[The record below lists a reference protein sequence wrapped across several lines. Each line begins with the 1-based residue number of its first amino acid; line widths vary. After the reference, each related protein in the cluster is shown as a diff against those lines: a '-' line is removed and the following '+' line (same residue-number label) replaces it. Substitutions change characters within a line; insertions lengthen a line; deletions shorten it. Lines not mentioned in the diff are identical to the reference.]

1 MRHTEPVGIPVQ
13 AAAPEATDLR
23 RTLLWMCALV
33 GLAAVGLM
41 LMDLVLSPVEQSEAP
56 LAALLAAVSLVC
68 GVALKRR
75 WLSPQTVVAVVIAAV
90 LVTATF
96 SVVIYGSV
104 RTAVNFLFVGAV
116 VGAGIFLGRRAL
128 VLTVLLTVLLLGV
141 LSWLEV
147 HQAFGVH
154 PPNFSTNLR
163 AWITQAITV
172 VVVGLIVMHGRA
184 INLRALR
191 RLRQELERR
200 LQTEQERDRSLA
212 RFTRIFRSSPSPMI
226 AQSARTGA
234 ILDANPAFERC
245 YGYRRGQVLGKQDT
259 FLWADPLERERYME
273 RLATERRIAQH
284 RARGRRADGSEFDV
298 VIASEM
304 GEDDEDGLIITTMSD
319 TTGREELIR
328 RLQRSEALFSKAF
341 HFAPLNLSITRLS
354 DGRFLEVNR
363 SENSAQG
370 LAPEERLGRT
380 SLETGAWLSAEQRE
394 RFVELLLREGHVQA
408 YDSRMRHKDGSL
420 IDTRIWAEVIDIGGE
435 PCVLSSTV
443 NVSEEKRREALLLE
457 VAKGV
462 AAGTGEAFFGALAE
476 HLSSAIGAD
485 MVALAEAMPDGTGDL
500 QTLGVWRDGRAA
512 RNFRFA
518 VAATPCADTL
528 QHNGLFT
535 CPGDLPARYPQAPQ
549 LRAQGFQAYL
559 GQSLRDADGQV
570 TGMLF
575 AMWRRPLPVN
585 ADTEALVSI
594 FASRANAEL
603 LRLRRER
610 EIVSLNETLEQRVR
624 ERTAELQKLNAEL
637 DAFAYSVSHDLKSP
651 LRAIDGFTQLIK
663 EQLEGRL
670 DADTQQLFD
679 RVLTSSQRM
688 GAIIND
694 LLALARVSQGV
705 LQRSTVDLS
714 EMARSVFDEELSRAP
729 QRRVR
734 VELQPGLQADC
745 DERLARLVLE
755 NLIGNA
761 IKYTRDREEA
771 HVEFGL
777 HAVDEHGVPCFHVRD
792 NGVGFDMKYAD
803 QLFKPFQRLH
813 RSTEF
818 EGTGIGLATVRRII
832 ERHGGHSEAEA
843 QPGQGACI
851 RFCFGQAPAWAEEDS
866 LSAGANASGPGH
878 SPA

>member
-1 MRHTEPVGIPVQ
+1 MRKPEPVGISVQ
-13 AAAPEATDLR
+13 AAAPDASDLR
-23 RTLLWMCALV
+23 KTLLWLCTLV
-33 GLAAVGLM
+33 GLTACGVL
-41 LMDLVLSPVEQSEAP
+41 LMDLVLAAPEQSEAP
-56 LAALLAAVSLVC
+56 LAGLLAMVALTC
-68 GVALKRR
+68 GLALKRR
-75 WLSPQTVVAVVIAAV
+75 WLSPETVVAVVIAGV
-90 LVTATF
+90 LATATF
-96 SVVIYGSV
+96 SVVVFGSV

-116 VGAGIFLGRRAL
+116 VGAGVFLGRRAL
-128 VLTVLLTVLLLGV
+128 VITVALTVLLLGL

-147 HQAFGVH
+147 HQGFGVRS
-154 PPNFSTNLR
+154 PDFSSSLR
-163 AWITQAITV
+163 AWITQATTV
-172 VVVGLIVMHGRA
+172 AVVGLIVMHGRA
-184 INLRALR
+184 INLRALQ

-234 ILDANPAFERC
+234 ILDANAAFERC
-245 YGYRRGQVLGKQDT
+245 YGYRRSQVLGKQDT

-273 RLATERRIAQH
+273 RLGRERRIAQH
-284 RARGRRADGSEFDV
+284 RARGRRADGSEFDA

-304 GEDDEDGLIITTMSD
+304 GDDDEDGLIISTMSD

-341 HFAPLNLSITRLS
+341 HFAPLNLNITRLS
-354 DGRFLEVNR
+354 DGQFLEVNQA
-363 SENSAQG
+363 ENKSQG
-370 LAPEERLGRT
+370 LSPEEILGRT
-380 SLETGAWLSAEQRE
+380 SLETGFWLDAAERD
-394 RFVELLLREGHVQA
+394 RFVEHLLRDGHVHG

-420 IDTRIWAEVIDIGGE
+420 VETRIWAEVIDIGGE
-435 PCVLSSTV
+435 PCILSSSV

-476 HLSSAIGAD
+476 HLSSAVGAD
-485 MVALAEAMPDGTGDL
+485 MVALAENAADGSGEL
-500 QTLGVWRDGRAA
+500 LTLGVWRDGRST
-512 RNFRFA
+512 RNFRFS
-518 VAATPCADTL
+518 VTGTPCADTL
-528 QHNGLFT
+528 QQHGLFT
-535 CPGDLPARYPQAPQ
+535 CPAGLPGRYPDAPQ

-559 GQSLRDADGQV
+559 GQALRDADGQV
-570 TGMLF
+570 TGMLM
-575 AMWRRPLPVN
+575 ALWRRPMPVN
-585 ADTEALVSI
+585 PDIEALVSI

-610 EIVSLNETLEQRVR
+610 EIVRLNETLEQRVR

-651 LRAIDGFTQLIK
+651 LRAIDGFTQLMK

-670 DADTQQLFD
+670 DADTQMLFD
-679 RVLTSSQRM
+679 RVLMSSQRM

-705 LQRSTVDLS
+705 LKRSTVDLS
-714 EMARSVFDEELSRAP
+714 EMASSVFEDELARAP
-729 QRRVR
+729 QRQVR
-734 VELQPGLQADC
+734 VSLQAGLQADC

-761 IKYTRDREEA
+761 IKYTRDRPQA

-777 HAVDEHGVPCFHVRD
+777 HALDGQGVPCFYVRD

-813 RSTEF
+813 RASEF

-851 RFCFGQAPAWAEEDS
+851 RFSFGQAPAWGEGES
-866 LSAGANASGPGH
+866 LARPD
-878 SPA
+878 